1 MNEKSIKQEN
11 FNKAMALYENKN
23 FYQNFSKII
32 STINIVGQIL
42 LIILLWKRNFEF
54 HSHLISIVLAYVIA
68 DFWNGLVHMYMD
80 NNDNY
85 EGFFGPFVANFHL
98 HHRTP
103 LYKKKPVLLYGAY
116 EEEGTNNIAEL
127 NALHQA
133 LLIARQTNSENII
146 SIYSDSKY
154 AIDCI
159 TTWAYSWKKNGWSK
173 KGGEI
178 KNLELIIEAHTLY
191 EKLKD
196 KIEINHVKGHAGVEG
211 NELADRMAVY
221 TIKAKNKDFA
231 FYSYNKIEEVLS
243 LTSY

>member
-1 MNEKSIKQEN
+1 MCKIKRIIFEDKIKEIGGRKDHATNNQMELT
-11 FNKAMALYENKN
+11 APIEALKY
-23 FYQNFSKII
+23 
-32 STINIVGQIL
+32 L
-42 LIILLWKRNFEF
+42 
-54 HSHLISIVLAYVIA
+54 
-68 DFWNGLVHMYMD
+68 
-80 NNDNY
+80 
-85 EGFFGPFVANFHL
+85 
-98 HHRTP
+98 
-103 LYKKKPVLLYGAY
+103 KKK
-116 EEEGTNNIAEL
+116 EMNIPIE
-127 NALHQA
+127 
-133 LLIARQTNSENII
+133 IF
-146 SIYSDSKY
+146 SDSKY

-191 EKLKD
+191 EKLKT